1 MRPGDLVRINSDP
14 DDVYTGEVGIIVTLL
29 DLESYFNPYEVL
41 IKETHRFYS
50 ENDLIKLTECD

>member
-41 IKETHRFYS
+41 IKETYRFYS